1 MVITPWTR
9 EKLWTGLTDS
19 NNTWK
24 HTLSQDSRMFKLQP
38 SMVFCYSVGPTLGS
52 ILNTE
57 EPQSLLFNTVTHCIT
72 EWSQQ
77 FDQNTIDRFKKMLF
91 YSTEMPSVMQLLTL
105 PLPFTILN
113 MKSSS
118 IYKQS
123 RLTTIQFS
131 QFLGH
136 WRSEIT
142 HEENE
147 NKHVWERLMDHLKG
161 WCGW

>member
-1 MVITPWTR
+1 MVITPGTR

-38 SMVFCYSVGPTLGS
+38 SMVFSYSIGPTLDS

-57 EPQSLLFNTVTHCIT
+57 EPQSLLFNTVTRCKT
-72 EWSQQ
+72 DWSQQ
-77 FDQNTIDRFKKMLF
+77 FNQNTIDHFKKMLF
-91 YSTEMPSVMQLLTL
+91 YSTEMPSVTQLLTL
-105 PLPFTILN
+105 PLPFTTLN

-118 IYKQS
+118 IYQ
-123 RLTTIQFS
+123 TIQTYNHPIFTV
-131 QFLGH
+131 LGH

-147 NKHVWERLMDHLKG
+147 NKHV
-161 WCGW
+161 